1 MEVRSSVVTENKLLQ
16 AVGTGADGFK
26 QGMTWSD
33 LQGPFKS
40 PPAASAHSSGNNLLF
55 YALGISLAPGKMPE
69 TLLRQLSMTE
79 TDISAQLQC
88 WE

>member
-1 MEVRSSVVTENKLLQ
+1 MVTENKLLQ
-16 AVGTGADGFK
+16 TVGTGADGFK

-69 TLLRQLSMTE
+69 TL
-79 TDISAQLQC
+79 
-88 WE
+88 

>member
-1 MEVRSSVVTENKLLQ
+1 MVTENKLLQ

-26 QGMTWSD
+26 QGMTWSG

-55 YALGISLAPGKMPE
+55 YVLEI
-69 TLLRQLSMTE
+69 
-79 TDISAQLQC
+79 
-88 WE
+88 